1 MCDCKMFGFK
11 EKSVSRE
18 NPPQFSVF
26 ICNLKTLETLIL
38 QDNGFACR
46 EITAQQIYVTEFSNF
61 PFNLDQIY
69 EK

>member
-11 EKSVSRE
+11 EKSVSRD
-18 NPPQFSVF
+18 NLLRNFQFS
-26 ICNLKTLETLIL
+26 CNLKTLETLIL
-38 QDNGFACR
+38 QDNGFVFR
-46 EITAQQIYVTEFSNF
+46 EITVKQIYVTEFSNF